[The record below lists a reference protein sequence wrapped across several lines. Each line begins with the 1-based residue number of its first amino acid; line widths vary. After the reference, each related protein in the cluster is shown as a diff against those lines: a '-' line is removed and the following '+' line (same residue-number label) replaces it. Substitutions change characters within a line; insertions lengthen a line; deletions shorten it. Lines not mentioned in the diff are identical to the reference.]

1 MEYKL
6 EILIKSFEQ
15 QLVNKATKQL
25 VEILH
30 LTTKNRYD
38 KNSIETLNS
47 LHFFDQKVFYFPKS
61 MKKFTV
67 IRSPH
72 IDKKARD
79 QFQIQEFKN
88 LVQFKLKSYLN
99 PLSINKNNL
108 VQIDE
113 FLTASSLNNVV
124 KPDLR
129 KSDFFDLKENKN
141 CSKPIFDSTFKS
153 KGKSKSFLC
162 FSFLENLKSVKFI
175 GVQMQIKIHSTTFG
189 PA

>member
-15 QLVNKATKQL
+15 QLLNKATKQL
-25 VEILH
+25 LEIIH
-30 LTTKNRYD
+30 LTTKNSYD
-38 KNSIETLNS
+38 KNSIEILNS
-47 LHFFDQKVFYFPKS
+47 LHFFDQKIFYFPKS

-124 KPDLR
+124 KPNLR
-129 KSDFFDLKENKN
+129 KLDFLDFQEKKN
-141 CSKPIFDSTFKS
+141 CFQPIFNSTFKER
-153 KGKSKSFLC
+153 GKSKSFLC
-162 FSFLENLKSVKFI
+162 FSFLENLKSAKFI
-175 GVQMQIKIHSTTFG
+175 GVQMQIKIHSKTFG
-189 PA
+189 PV